1 MIFEAGFSIICV
13 DSMIPVLPVHS
24 PACSDAP
31 KWCWL
36 TLVHLTCSSQHHIGS
51 GLWKREKLCWLH
63 DFKQKW
69 HFCFSIMACS
79 AGAYRESCGDNSEVF
94 VGSPCPPLLHML
106 GHQTL
111 PHTFWW
117 WVFLWVL
124 RSTCAFSLGV
134 NMWMLGELLEYEA
147 EALWAEPEV
156 CQEHTLMLNVNVG
169 LQMASLGFRHM
180 KSSCCWAGF
189 ELSSTLEKLKLHQLD
204 LGFVFVQRTTDCSFY
219 DWQHFA
225 LKKTPSSHKV
235 PGARCL
241 GCDRFFLSYCFVY
254 LIPAICISCI
264 SNCLIC
270 NDPALPWTFSAQPN
284 KICLF
289 LKRNFCFLL
298 ILSGG
303 KKGI

>member
-1 MIFEAGFSIICV
+1 MIFEAGFSIILWTAWSQCCLC
-13 DSMIPVLPVHS
+13 IPQPAAMLQNDAGWLWSIS
-24 PACSDAP
+24 PAAASIRLAP
-31 KWCWL
+31 
-36 TLVHLTCSSQHHIGS
+36 

-94 VGSPCPPLLHML
+94 VGSPCPCPPLLHML

-111 PHTFWW
+111 PHSFWW

-124 RSTCAFSLGV
+124 RSRCAFSLGV

-189 ELSSTLEKLKLHQLD
+189 ELSSTLEKLKLQQLD
-204 LGFVFVQRTTDCSFY
+204 LGFVFVQRTDCSFY

-264 SNCLIC
+264 SNHLIC
-270 NDPALPWTFSAQPN
+270 NDPALPWTFSAQPY

-289 LKRNFCFLL
+289 
-298 ILSGG
+298 
-303 KKGI
+303 